1 MDVWVFNAARL
12 VFATAALG
20 LCAWLESQ
28 WNKSQGNP
36 KPTTPYSR
44 TRVLLFSLTAG
55 LLYQWVFVLGIF
67 RTTAGNTAL
76 LLATMPMWTA
86 VISYLFI
93 HERLSRITWIG
104 LGMTFVG
111 AVIVT
116 TQKGNIDFSSQ
127 FFVGNL
133 LMLSAAMTWAA
144 GTVLSRS
151 LLSVV
156 SPLKLA
162 FWSSLLTTPVHLL
175 LAFSRGTAAW
185 EPVLEPK
192 IFGAVLYSGVL
203 STGLA
208 YASWH
213 VGVRQLGGSHASV
226 YQNIVTLVAV
236 GGSWIFLHEQPQ
248 WVQLLGGV
256 CMLLGM
262 YWMRRGRHASS
273 PPAAVSRQTP

>member
-1 MDVWVFNAARL
+1 MGLQRGPTRL
-12 VFATAALG
+12 
-20 LCAWLESQ
+20 CH
-28 WNKSQGNP
+28 
-36 KPTTPYSR
+36 SR
-44 TRVLLFSLTAG
+44 TRLMRLARIAMEQVPGKPKTHHPLFAHSRSF
-55 LLYQWVFVLGIF
+55 VFVNCRAPLSMGF
-67 RTTAGNTAL
+67 RPGYLSHTAGNTAL